1 MSRAFVREGE
11 GAEPLPE
18 RALSPQPNL
27 VTQRGLAALEARVRE
42 LEAERSAPRASGER
56 VAYQGGE
63 AEIVTIEP

>member
-1 MSRAFVREGE
+1 MREGD

-27 VTQRGLAALEARVRE
+27 VTPGGPAAREARVRE
-42 LEAERSAPRASGER
+42 LEAERSAARASGER
-56 VAYQGGE
+56 VACQGGE